1 MGLLNRDP
9 KKRLGSDKDVEDVK
23 SAAFFSSQD
32 HWDWDR
38 VYRKEMDP
46 PFKPKVKD
54 INNPVNFDDEFL
66 REPVVDSVV
75 VGSALDQTADFQ
87 GFTFTGGQSGV

>member
-1 MGLLNRDP
+1 
-9 KKRLGSDKDVEDVK
+9 
-23 SAAFFSSQD
+23 
-32 HWDWDR
+32 
-38 VYRKEMDP
+38 MDP

-75 VGSALDQTADFQ
+75 VTSALDQPTDFQ
-87 GFTFTGGQSGV
+87 GFTFTGGSSTGL